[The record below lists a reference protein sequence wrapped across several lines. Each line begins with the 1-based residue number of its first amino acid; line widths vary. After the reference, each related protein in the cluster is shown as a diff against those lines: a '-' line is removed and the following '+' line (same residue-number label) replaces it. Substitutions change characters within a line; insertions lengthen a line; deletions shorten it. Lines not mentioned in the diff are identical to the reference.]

1 MFLVTVS
8 PYVGVLGWFKKHCAN
23 DLCCFCCR
31 STQFAILLSL
41 KLHCNRL
48 QSNAFNNGFVFG
60 CRLCITYTR
69 RNRDAILNSM
79 RFLMCCFDFRIY
91 ESGLF
96 SVLIFITASINMAIK
111 CSLFFLSE
119 NINATQLSLCIYLFA
134 SLVVFFIFVILYP
147 NCCRSCV
154 IQTNGWILNCNFR
167 FMLSSMTNTFRK

>member
-1 MFLVTVS
+1 MSVCSVDS
-8 PYVGVLGWFKKHCAN
+8 KKHCAN
-23 DLCCFCCR
+23 DLCCFCYG

-60 CRLCITYTR
+60 CRLCIIYTR
-69 RNRDAILNSM
+69 RNRDAILYSM

-111 CSLFFLSE
+111 CSLFFSKWKHKR
-119 NINATQLSLCIYLFA
+119 NAIKFVYLFVRPF
-134 SLVVFFIFVILYP
+134 SCFF
-147 NCCRSCV
+147 
-154 IQTNGWILNCNFR
+154 
-167 FMLSSMTNTFRK
+167 LSSSFCIRTVVVHVSFKRMGEF